1 MSDALTNFR
10 KRDAALRKK
19 HVRMARGYRN
29 KLKSDGLI
37 VQEPDDK
44 LGDIGLRLLSFALVV
59 FMGFK
64 VMVLTGLG
72 AEAYSLHLA
81 HLAEGSVY
89 ERAGAWLMQ
98 IDPVTRALAAL
109 VAPLFS

>member
-19 HVRMARGYRN
+19 HMRMARGYRN
-29 KLKSDGLI
+29 RLSRNGLI
-37 VQEPDDK
+37 VQEPDSK
-44 LGDIGLRLLSFALVV
+44 VGGIGLRLLGFALVV

-64 VMVLTGLG
+64 VMVLSGLG
-72 AEAYSLHLA
+72 AEDYNQHVA

-89 ERAGAWLMQ
+89 ERTGAWLMQ
-98 IDPVTRALAAL
+98 IDPVTASLSGLISHA
-109 VAPLFS
+109 VN